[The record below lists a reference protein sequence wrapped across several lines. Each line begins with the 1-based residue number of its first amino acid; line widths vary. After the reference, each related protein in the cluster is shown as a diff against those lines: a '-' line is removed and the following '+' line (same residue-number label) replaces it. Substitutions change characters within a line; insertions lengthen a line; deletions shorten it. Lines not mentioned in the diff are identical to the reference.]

1 MARNS
6 KYLNLQARNKDKNIV
21 NYKCKNCS
29 SQIYGKYTVCPSCG
43 EYHPDDEARTNWAT
57 TEILNNE

>member
-1 MARNS
+1 MPRTS
-6 KYLNLQARNKDKNIV
+6 KRFNLQARIKDKNIV

-57 TEILNNE
+57 TEILNK

>member
-29 SQIYGKYTVCPSCG
+29 SQIYWKYTVCPSCG
-43 EYHPDDEARTNWAT
+43 EYHPDDEARTNWPPAK
-57 TEILNNE
+57 ISLNK